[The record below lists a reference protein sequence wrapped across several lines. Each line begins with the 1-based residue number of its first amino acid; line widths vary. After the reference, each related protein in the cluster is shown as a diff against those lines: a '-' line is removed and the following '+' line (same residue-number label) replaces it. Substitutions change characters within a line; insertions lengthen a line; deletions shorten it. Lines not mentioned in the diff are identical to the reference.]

1 MAAIPDTRYAK
12 SRDVSIA
19 YQMIGEGSP
28 DLVFV
33 QGPTGDLLSSWE
45 QPLLVRH
52 VVDLASNGRLLV
64 LDMRGTGLSD
74 PLAGIPTLEIR
85 MDDIRA
91 VMDLYR
97 VATA

>member
-1 MAAIPDTRYAK
+1 
-12 SRDVSIA
+12 
-19 YQMIGEGSP
+19 MIGEGSP

-33 QGPTGDLLSSWE
+33 RGPMGNLLSSWD

-52 VVDLASNGRLLV
+52 IVDLASNGRLLM
-64 LDMRGTGLSD
+64 LDERGTGLSD
-74 PLAGIPTLEIR
+74 PVAGMPTLEIR

-97 VATA
+97 VAAA